1 MSVFSNS
8 HWNGLEASLGPSESQ
23 AYSVSLLEIQPQSSF
38 TLKGLAPSSLT
49 IAPEPWMACLCVSS
63 CVCDGSLSERTSMK
77 FSSSKTALCASRLH
91 MHPCCLSESPSQPV
105 ACGVDYFNTSH
116 SSPRLARGELQRGSR
131 IKPGEPI
138 VGVNRLLCALCV

>member
-1 MSVFSNS
+1 MDTQKVSVFSNS

-23 AYSVSLLEIQPQSSF
+23 AYSVSLLEIQTQSSF
-38 TLKGLAPSSLT
+38 TLKELVLSSPT
-49 IAPEPWMACLCVSS
+49 IAPEPWMAVLCGSF
-63 CVCDGSLSERTSMK
+63 CVYDVSLSERASIK
-77 FSSSKTALCASRLH
+77 FSSSKTALCVSRLH

-131 IKPGEPI
+131 IKPGKPT
-138 VGVNRLLCALCV
+138 V